1 MDPITGH
8 AVEILNLSVEEEQ
21 VAWYYEN
28 YSADDLKRLK
38 EEGPAFLRQ
47 KMLTTVKIS
56 GLLFISLVATTAGTF
71 RYVDDR
77 KLSILPVISVIFSGM
92 MLCSFVLSHLRWKDS
107 LKILVHDEKV
117 DHYKL
122 IRKIE
127 RSKRMGARAG
137 DVIECT
143 DELAPLAVVRRGSI
157 LGAPAPLL
165 ELQRQLSG
173 METPELGQEYSSGK
187 GFEI

>member
-1 MDPITGH
+1 MLVP
-8 AVEILNLSVEEEQ
+8 
-21 VAWYYEN
+21 
-28 YSADDLKRLK
+28 DD
-38 EEGPAFLRQ
+38 E
-47 KMLTTVKIS
+47 
-56 GLLFISLVATTAGTF
+56 
-71 RYVDDR
+71 
-77 KLSILPVISVIFSGM
+77 
-92 MLCSFVLSHLRWKDS
+92 
-107 LKILVHDEKV
+107 V

-137 DVIECT
+137 DVMECT

-165 ELQRQLSG
+165 ELQRQMSG
-173 METPELGQEYSSGK
+173 MDAPDLGQEYAGK